1 MEEQKKLLYHLLGS
15 PPYSAMLLQI
25 NEIPSE
31 ASVTISPMVPWGKF
45 LHKHAEQVLL
55 MEVDDKC
62 AICKQVTVSSG

>member
-1 MEEQKKLLYHLLGS
+1 
-15 PPYSAMLLQI
+15 MLLQI

-55 MEVDDKC
+55 MEVDDKW